1 MQTLPFYRQSS
12 AEKVGEKMNEQDFS
26 YLRSLLEDNNLKL
39 LRDELADMAYPDIAE
54 FIMEFDD
61 DKIAVRLFR
70 ILPKDISAD
79 VFAYLDLD
87 NQQAIV
93 QSITDSEIQRL
104 MDDLFVDDAVDFLE
118 EVPANIVRR
127 VLANTDKE
135 TRDTINRFLK
145 YPENSAGS
153 VMTNEMVELHDRLTV
168 AEAVKSIRRNGI
180 DKETIYT
187 CYVIDDG
194 RRLVGTIPLRRLLLN
209 DDDTPLTEIMIE
221 DEQLIFVRTMDDQEE
236 VASVAKKYDLL
247 SVPVTDKEDRLVGI
261 ITIDDIVDII
271 DEEATEDMEKMALLT
286 PSEDEYLKT
295 GVFSL
300 AKNRFG
306 WLLLLMIASTFTG
319 QIIEGFEAQL
329 ATIAGLTA
337 CIPML
342 MGTGGNSGN
351 QVSTLIIR
359 GLALGEVKIKDY
371 FKILWKEI
379 RVSLMVGIALAV
391 ANVARMLI
399 VRALTGGDTTNS
411 VIMVVSLSVAA
422 VVIVSKTIGC
432 TLPIVAKIFKLD
444 PALMAGPLITT
455 LVDTISLI
463 IYFALTKA
471 LIPMG

>member
-1 MQTLPFYRQSS
+1 
-12 AEKVGEKMNEQDFS
+12 MNENEFGGL
-26 YLRSLLEDNNLKL
+26 YRLLAKNKLKELRE
-39 LRDELADMAYPDIAE
+39 ELSDMAYADIAE
-54 FIMEFDD
+54 FIMDMDD
-61 DKIAVRLFR
+61 DKLAVKIFR

-79 VFAYLDLD
+79 VFSYLETDS
-87 NQQAIV
+87 QTVIV
-93 QSITDSEIQRL
+93 QSITDSEIERL
-104 MDDLFVDDAVDFLE
+104 MDDLYVDDAVDFLE

-135 TRDTINRFLK
+135 TREIINRFLK

-153 VMTNEMVELHDRLTV
+153 VMTIEMVELHDRLTV
-168 AEAVKSIRRNGI
+168 AEAIKSIRRTGV

-187 CYVIDDG
+187 CYVIDDK
-194 RRLVGTIPLRRLLLN
+194 RHLVGTIPLRRLLLN
-209 DDDTPLTEIMIE
+209 DEDTLITDIMSD

-236 VASVAKKYDLL
+236 VAAVAKKYDLL

-300 AKNRFG
+300 AKNRIG
-306 WLLLLMIASTFTG
+306 WLLVLMIASTFTG
-319 QIIEGFEAQL
+319 QIIEGFENQL

-371 FKILWKEI
+371 FKVLWKEI
-379 RVSLMVGIALAV
+379 RVSLMVGITLAA
-391 ANVARMLI
+391 ANFGRMLL
-399 VRALTGGDTTNS
+399 VRLMTGDDVTNS
-411 VIMVVSLSVAA
+411 VILVVSLSVAA
-422 VVIVSKTIGC
+422 VVVVSKTIGC
-432 TLPIVAKIFKLD
+432 TLPIVAKLLKLD

-471 LIPMG
+471 LIPM

>member
-1 MQTLPFYRQSS
+1 
-12 AEKVGEKMNEQDFS
+12 MNENEFGGL
-26 YLRSLLEDNNLKL
+26 YKLLAKNKLKQ
-39 LRDELADMAYPDIAE
+39 LRDELSEMAYADIAE
-54 FIMEFDD
+54 FIMDLDD
-61 DKIAVRLFR
+61 DKLAVKIFR

-79 VFAYLDLD
+79 VFSYLETDS
-87 NQQAIV
+87 QTVIV
-93 QSITDSEIQRL
+93 QSFSDSEIERL

-135 TRDTINRFLK
+135 TREIINRILK

-153 VMTNEMVELHDRLTV
+153 VMTIEMVELHDRLTV
-168 AEAVKSIRRNGI
+168 AEAIKSIRRTGV

-187 CYVIDDG
+187 CYVIDDK
-194 RRLVGTIPLRRLLLN
+194 RHLVGTIPLRRLLLN
-209 DDDTPLTEIMIE
+209 DEDTLITDIMSD
-221 DEQLIFVRTMDDQEE
+221 DEQLIYVHTMDDQEE
-236 VASVAKKYDLL
+236 VAAVAKKYDLL
-247 SVPVTDKEDRLVGI
+247 SVPVTDKEERLVGI

-300 AKNRFG
+300 AKNRIG
-306 WLLLLMIASTFTG
+306 WLLVLMIASTFTG
-319 QIIEGFEAQL
+319 QIIEGFENQL

-371 FKILWKEI
+371 FKVLWKEI
-379 RVSLMVGIALAV
+379 RVSLMVGIVLAV
-391 ANVARMLI
+391 ANFGRMLL
-399 VRALTGGDTTNS
+399 VRLITGDDVTNS
-411 VIMVVSLSVAA
+411 VILVVSLSVAA
-422 VVIVSKTIGC
+422 VVMVSKTIGC
-432 TLPIVAKIFKLD
+432 TLPIVAKLLKLD

-471 LIPMG
+471 LIPM

>member
-1 MQTLPFYRQSS
+1 
-12 AEKVGEKMNEQDFS
+12 MNEQDFE
-26 YLRSLLEDNNLKL
+26 YLRDLLENNNLKL
-39 LRDELADMAYPDIAE
+39 LRDELTDMAYPDIAE

-61 DKIAVRLFR
+61 DKIVVRLFR

-194 RRLVGTIPLRRLLLN
+194 RRLVGTLPLRRLLLN
-209 DDDTPLTEIMIE
+209 DDDTPLTEIMSD

-271 DEEATEDMEKMALLT
+271 DEEATEDFEKMASLT

-295 GVFSL
+295 GVFTL
-300 AKNRFG
+300 AKNRIG
-306 WLLLLMIASTFTG
+306 WLLVLMIASTFTG

-329 ATIAGLTA
+329 AAIAGLTA

-351 QVSTLIIR
+351 QSSTLIIR

-379 RVSLMVGIALAV
+379 RVSLMVGVTLAV
-391 ANVARMLI
+391 ANVVRMLA
-399 VRALTGGDTTNS
+399 VRAITGGDTANS
-411 VIMVVSLSVAA
+411 VIIVVSISVMA
-422 VVIVSKTIGC
+422 VVVVSKTIGC
-432 TLPIVAKIFKLD
+432 SLPIVAKLFRLD

-455 LVDTISLI
+455 LVDTISLM
-463 IYFALTKA
+463 IYFALAKA
-471 LIPMG
+471 FIPM

>member
-1 MQTLPFYRQSS
+1 
-12 AEKVGEKMNEQDFS
+12 MNEKDFE
-26 YLRSLLEDNNLKL
+26 YLRELLEDNNLKL
-39 LRDELADMAYPDIAE
+39 LRDELTDMAYPDIAE

-135 TRDTINRFLK
+135 TRETINRFLK

-194 RRLVGTIPLRRLLLN
+194 RRLVGTLPLRRLLLN
-209 DDDTPLTEIMIE
+209 EDDTPLTEIMSD

-247 SVPVTDKEDRLVGI
+247 SVPVTDREDRLVGI

-271 DEEATEDMEKMALLT
+271 DEEATEDFEKMASLT

-300 AKNRFG
+300 AKNRIG
-306 WLLLLMIASTFTG
+306 WLLILMIASTFTG

-329 ATIAGLTA
+329 AAIAGLTA

-351 QVSTLIIR
+351 QSSTLIIR

-379 RVSLMVGIALAV
+379 RVSLMVGVTLAA
-391 ANVARMLI
+391 ANVIRMMA
-399 VRALTGGDTTNS
+399 VRMMTGSDTTNA
-411 VIMVVSLSVAA
+411 VIAVVSLSVAA
-422 VVIVSKTIGC
+422 VVVVSKTIGC
-432 TLPIVAKIFKLD
+432 SLPIVAKLLKLD

-463 IYFALTKA
+463 IYFALAKA
-471 LIPMG
+471 FIPM

>member
-1 MQTLPFYRQSS
+1 
-12 AEKVGEKMNEQDFS
+12 MNEQDFE
-26 YLRSLLEDNNLKL
+26 YLRDLLENNNLKL

-168 AEAVKSIRRNGI
+168 AEAIKSIRRNGI

-194 RRLVGTIPLRRLLLN
+194 RHLVGTLPLRRLLLN
-209 DDDTPLTEIMIE
+209 DEDTPLTEIMSD

-271 DEEATEDMEKMALLT
+271 DEEATEDFEKMASLT

-300 AKNRFG
+300 AKNRIG
-306 WLLLLMIASTFTG
+306 WLLILMIASTFTG

-329 ATIAGLTA
+329 AAIAGLTA

-351 QVSTLIIR
+351 QSSTLIIR

-379 RVSLMVGIALAV
+379 RVSLMVGITLAF

-399 VRALTGGDTTNS
+399 VRALSGGDTTNG
-411 VIMVVSLSVAA
+411 VILVVSVSVAA

-432 TLPIVAKIFKLD
+432 SLPILAKILKLD

-463 IYFALTKA
+463 IYFALAKA
-471 LIPMG
+471 FIPM

>member
-1 MQTLPFYRQSS
+1 
-12 AEKVGEKMNEQDFS
+12 MNEYDFE
-26 YLRSLLEDNNLKL
+26 YLSGLLHNNNLKL

-104 MDDLFVDDAVDFLE
+104 MDDLFLDDAVDFLE

-135 TRDTINRFLK
+135 TRETINRFLK

-153 VMTNEMVELHDRLTV
+153 VMTIEMVELHDRLTV

-187 CYVIDDG
+187 CYVIDDS
-194 RRLVGTIPLRRLLLN
+194 RHLVGTLPLRRLLLN
-209 DDDTPLTEIMIE
+209 DDDTPLTEIMSD

-271 DEEATEDMEKMALLT
+271 DEEATEDFEKMASLT

-300 AKNRFG
+300 AKNRIG
-306 WLLLLMIASTFTG
+306 WLLVLMIASTFTG

-329 ATIAGLTA
+329 AAIAGLTA

-351 QVSTLIIR
+351 QSSTLIIR

-379 RVSLMVGIALAV
+379 RVSLMVGISLAV
-391 ANVARMLI
+391 ANVARMLL
-399 VRALTGGDTTNS
+399 VRLLTGGDTTNS
-411 VIMVVSLSVAA
+411 VIFVVSVSVAA
-422 VVIVSKTIGC
+422 VVVVSKTIGC
-432 TLPIVAKIFKLD
+432 TLPIVAKILKLD

-463 IYFALTKA
+463 IYFALAKA
-471 LIPMG
+471 IIPM

>member
-1 MQTLPFYRQSS
+1 
-12 AEKVGEKMNEQDFS
+12 MNENEFGGL
-26 YLRSLLEDNNLKL
+26 YKL
-39 LRDELADMAYPDIAE
+39 LAKNKLKELRAELSDMAYADIAE
-54 FIMEFDD
+54 FIMDLDD
-61 DKIAVRLFR
+61 DKLAVKIFR

-79 VFAYLDLD
+79 VFSYLETDS
-87 NQQAIV
+87 QTVIV
-93 QSITDSEIQRL
+93 QSFSDSEIERL

-135 TRDTINRFLK
+135 TRDIINRILK

-153 VMTNEMVELHDRLTV
+153 VMTIEMVELHDRLTV
-168 AEAVKSIRRNGI
+168 AEAIKSIRRTGV

-187 CYVIDDG
+187 CYVIDDK
-194 RRLVGTIPLRRLLLN
+194 RHLVGTIPLRRLLLN
-209 DDDTPLTEIMIE
+209 DEDTLITDIMSD
-221 DEQLIFVRTMDDQEE
+221 DEQLIYVHTMDDQEE
-236 VASVAKKYDLL
+236 VAAVAKKYDLL
-247 SVPVTDKEDRLVGI
+247 SVPVTDKEERLVGI

-271 DEEATEDMEKMALLT
+271 DEEATEDFEKMASLT

-300 AKNRFG
+300 AKNRIG
-306 WLLLLMIASTFTG
+306 WLLILMIASTFTG
-319 QIIEGFEAQL
+319 QIIEGFENQL

-371 FKILWKEI
+371 FKVLWKEI
-379 RVSLMVGIALAV
+379 RVSLMVGIVLAV
-391 ANVARMLI
+391 ANFGRMLL
-399 VRALTGGDTTNS
+399 VRLITGDDVTNS
-411 VIMVVSLSVAA
+411 VILVVSLSVAA
-422 VVIVSKTIGC
+422 VVMVSKTIGC
-432 TLPIVAKIFKLD
+432 TLPIVAKLLKLD

-471 LIPMG
+471 LIPM

>member
-1 MQTLPFYRQSS
+1 
-12 AEKVGEKMNEQDFS
+12 MNEQDFS

-39 LRDELADMAYPDIAE
+39 LRDELTDMAYPDIAE

-209 DDDTPLTEIMIE
+209 DDDTPLTEIMSD

-371 FKILWKEI
+371 FRILWKEI

-399 VRALTGGDTTNS
+399 VRAMTGGDTSNS

-432 TLPIVAKIFKLD
+432 TLPILAKIMKLD

-471 LIPMG
+471 FIPMG